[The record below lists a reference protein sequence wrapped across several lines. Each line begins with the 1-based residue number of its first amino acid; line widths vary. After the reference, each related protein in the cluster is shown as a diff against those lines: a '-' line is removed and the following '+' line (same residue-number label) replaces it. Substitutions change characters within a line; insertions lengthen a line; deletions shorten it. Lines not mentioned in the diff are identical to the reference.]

1 MVLAAGPMVE
11 SIADSLAHSRQTFGV
26 RRVEPGKDR
35 RHRRA
40 VGVDHEKTMHEARD
54 RYGCSGL
61 VVSMQGMHEAF
72 ECRLDVAGG
81 EDRTSGGVA
90 MQIPSDFLGRDG
102 IQIFIEPAGGNSA
115 RSNVEAEHIHIRV
128 SSVHFRG
135 NHVDSHT
142 GMTAP
147 SQLNKSHDAYAALR
161 LPNFR
166 RYFVANLVLFMG
178 LQMQKVA
185 LGWEIY
191 ERTGSAMHL
200 GYVGLAQFLPQVV
213 LTLFAGYITDN
224 YNRKRVLMGA
234 VAFNTLAALGLAWNS
249 TREGAIVFMYVL
261 ILAVGAARAFWMPA
275 RGAFLPRIVPLEIFG
290 NAVSW
295 NSSGF
300 ETASMAGPAI
310 GGLLIAHF
318 KSSTLVYLVN
328 VAAGLSFLVLVM
340 GITYRNEKQER
351 GPMTMRSLSAGFG
364 FVRKSPLV
372 LSAMLLDTFG
382 VLLGGATALM
392 PIYAKDIL
400 QVGPRGLGWL
410 MTAPSIGAFSMA
422 LLQAHRGPLRKAG
435 RTLLFAVAGFGTVTI
450 IFGVSRNFWLSMM

>member
-1 MVLAAGPMVE
+1 
-11 SIADSLAHSRQTFGV
+11 
-26 RRVEPGKDR
+26 
-35 RHRRA
+35 
-40 VGVDHEKTMHEARD
+40 
-54 RYGCSGL
+54 
-61 VVSMQGMHEAF
+61 
-72 ECRLDVAGG
+72 
-81 EDRTSGGVA
+81 
-90 MQIPSDFLGRDG
+90 
-102 IQIFIEPAGGNSA
+102 
-115 RSNVEAEHIHIRV
+115 
-128 SSVHFRG
+128 
-135 NHVDSHT
+135 
-142 GMTAP
+142 MTAP

-410 MTAPSIGAFSMA
+410 VTAPAVGAFSMA
-422 LLQAHRGPLRKAG
+422 LLQAHRGPLRRAG
-435 RTLLFAVAGFGTVTI
+435 RTLLFAVAGFGAVTALFGISKVFWFSLVMLFFLGACDNISVVVRTTLIQVLTPDNMRGRVSALNGVFIGASNELGAFESGTVAALAGPVFSAVSGGIGTI
-450 IFGVSRNFWLSMM
+450 LVVLTIAWLFPQLRQYGRLGTN